1 MKRILM
7 AVFAAA
13 VTAVWAVPSYAGE
26 VTLSGEYRLRAE
38 KRGDADFDEN
48 TKDSTDMW
56 GQRVRLSANAKA
68 TDDTSVKITLQ
79 DTRIWGAA
87 QAATGGPALTDS
99 AVNFVD
105 LHESYVNI
113 ANVAGQPIS
122 IKAGRQELAY
132 GDQRL
137 LGSFGWSNNG
147 RSHDALKLVY
157 THEAANIDLFTSKV
171 RDSTLS
177 GNDQDLNGLYV
188 TIKKLPVPDT
198 TIDFYYLQLKDGNT
212 GTFSANAFGIA
223 GGMLGGTPLT
233 GALSKP
239 QKLNTYGVRLKGA
252 VAGLDYTL
260 ELPFQSGTVET
271 RGVAPLGKTYKI
283 SGSAFAGKAGYNI
296 PGAPMKLRVGGEYDY
311 ASGDKDPGTA
321 AAPDEKVKTFFN
333 LFPTNHDKLGY
344 MDLVAWRN
352 VKAWNLNGSI
362 EPMDN
367 LKVLVSYWSFKLAA
381 KEDAWYGAANWN
393 NTPAAG
399 INAPR
404 PPSAGTSANAKVD
417 IGSEIDVVVSHKL
430 NSAVSCELG
439 LSRFMVGDI
448 AKDYFATT
456 TLVTGAE
463 KEADQDWAYVSLTAT
478 F

>member
-56 GQRVRLSANAKA
+56 GQRVRLTANAKA

-79 DTRIWGAA
+79 DTRTWGAA
-87 QAATGGPALTDS
+87 TMAAGGPALTDLG
-99 AVNFVD
+99 VNFVD

-113 ANVAGQPIS
+113 ANIAGQPIS
-122 IKAGRQELAY
+122 VRLGRQELVY

-137 LGSFGWSNNG
+137 IGSFGWNNNG
-147 RSHDALKLVY
+147 RSFDALKLVY
-157 THEAANIDLFTSKV
+157 TTEAANVDLFTSKV
-171 RDSTLS
+171 RDSLLS
-177 GNDQDLNGLYV
+177 GTDQDLNGLYV
-188 TIKKLPVPDT
+188 TVKKLPIADT
-198 TIDFYYLQLKDGNT
+198 MIDFYYLQLKDGRT
-212 GTFSANAFGIA
+212 TVGLAPFGIA
-223 GGMLGGTPLT
+223 GLGNTTVT
-233 GALSKP
+233 GARISKP

-271 RGVAPLGKTYKI
+271 DGVGAKTYKI
-283 SGSAFAGKAGYNI
+283 SGSAFAGKAGYNV
-296 PGAPMKLRVGGEYDY
+296 PGAPMKLRVGAEYDY

-352 VKAWNLNGSI
+352 IKAWNLNGSI
-362 EPMDN
+362 APTDD

-381 KEDAWYGAANWN
+381 KEDAWYSAANWN
-393 NTPAAG
+393 NSPAAATVG
-399 INAPR
+399 
-404 PPSAGTSANAKVD
+404 SARAANAKDD
-417 IGSEIDVVVSHKL
+417 IGSEIDIVVSHKL

-439 LSRFMVGDI
+439 LSRFLVGDI

-456 TLVTGAE
+456 GSTE
-463 KEADQDWAYVSLTAT
+463 KETDQDWVYASLTAS

>member
-7 AVFAAA
+7 AVFAVAVAA
-13 VTAVWAVPSYAGE
+13 AWAVPSYAGE

-56 GQRVRLSANAKA
+56 GQRVRLTANAKA

-79 DTRIWGAA
+79 DTRTWGATQA
-87 QAATGGPALTDS
+87 KAGGPGLTDGAAATTTGTLNAL
-99 AVNFVD
+99 D

-113 ANVAGQPIS
+113 ANIAGQPVTV
-122 IKAGRQELAY
+122 KLGRQELVY

-137 LGSFGWSNNG
+137 IGAFGWSNNG
-147 RSHDALKLVY
+147 RSFDALKLVY
-157 THEAANIDLFTSKV
+157 THDAANVDLFTSKV
-171 RDSTLS
+171 RDSLVS
-177 GNDQDLNGLYV
+177 GTDQDFNGLYA
-188 TIKKLPVPDT
+188 TIKKLPVPNT
-198 TIDFYYLQLKDGNT
+198 TIDFYYLQLKDGQT
-212 GTFSANAFGIA
+212 AQANPFGIV
-223 GGMLGGTPLT
+223 GLGNTAVA
-233 GALSKP
+233 GALIKP

-271 RGVAPLGKTYKI
+271 TTKTYKM

-296 PGAPMKLRVGGEYDY
+296 PGAPMKLRAGAEYDY
-311 ASGDKDPGTA
+311 ASGDKDGT
-321 AAPDEKVKTFFN
+321 DEKVKTFFN

-352 VKAWNLNGSI
+352 IKAWNLNGSI

-367 LKVLVSYWSFKLAA
+367 LKLLVSYWNFKLAA
-381 KEDAWYGAANWN
+381 KEDGWYGAGNWN
-393 NTPAAG
+393 NAASGG
-399 INAPR
+399 IMAAR
-404 PPSAGTSANAKVD
+404 AANAKVD
-417 IGSEIDVVVSHKL
+417 IGSEIDIVVSHKL

-439 LSRFMVGDI
+439 LSRFMIGAI

-456 TLVTGAE
+456 ATTE
-463 KEADQDWAYVSLTAT
+463 KETDQDWAYVSLTAT